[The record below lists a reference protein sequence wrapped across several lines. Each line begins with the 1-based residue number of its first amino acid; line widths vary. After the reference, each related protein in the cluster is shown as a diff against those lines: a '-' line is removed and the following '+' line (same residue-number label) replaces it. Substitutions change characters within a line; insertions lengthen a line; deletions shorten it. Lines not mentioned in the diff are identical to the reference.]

1 MTVIVDE
8 TLDTRDLL
16 IMPNPKGHE
25 DSIKDS
31 RFKGAWQS
39 GPTRTIRVP
48 IALAD
53 ATLEYARQLD
63 QGIEPHDTGETW
75 DDGTQ
80 AVLTLADFFEPR
92 DTRIKSNGSTPQN
105 GIATTESRDTML
117 EKEVEA
123 TELHLQYLRESLEGL
138 QEEMLKKSG
147 LNDAPELTKLK
158 AGATNIQLLIELS
171 KLQTELE
178 AYKEQQPASEFE
190 LPEAPELLNRL
201 KAKRK
206 KATASLADIEAILE
220 ILEELTPLGEN

>member
-1 MTVIVDE
+1 
-8 TLDTRDLL
+8 
-16 IMPNPKGHE
+16 MPNPKGHE

-31 RFKGAWQS
+31 RFKAAWQS

-63 QGIEPHDTGETW
+63 QGIEPHDTSEMW
-75 DDGTQ
+75 EDETQ

-92 DTRIKSNGSTPQN
+92 DTRIKSYSSTPKN
-105 GIATTESRDTML
+105 DTATVKSRDTMF
-117 EKEVEA
+117 EGEIKT
-123 TELHLQYLRESLEGL
+123 TELHLHYLRESLEGL

-147 LNDAPELTKLK
+147 LNDSPELKKLK
-158 AGATNIQLLIELS
+158 AGVTNIELLIELS

-190 LPEAPELLNRL
+190 LPEAPELLNKL

-206 KATASLADIEAILE
+206 KATVSLADIEAILE
-220 ILEELTPLGEN
+220 IIEES

>member
-1 MTVIVDE
+1 
-8 TLDTRDLL
+8 
-16 IMPNPKGHE
+16 MPNPKGHE
-25 DSIKDS
+25 ESIKDS
-31 RFKGAWQS
+31 RFKAAWQS

-48 IALAD
+48 ITLAD

-63 QGIEPHDTGETW
+63 QGIEPHDTREAW
-75 DDGTQ
+75 NDETQ

-92 DTRIKSNGSTPQN
+92 DTRTKSHSSTPKN
-105 GIATTESRDTML
+105 DIATAKSRDTML
-117 EKEVEA
+117 EEEVKT

-147 LNDAPELTKLK
+147 LNDSPELSKLK
-158 AGATNIQLLIELS
+158 AGVTNIELLIELS

-220 ILEELTPLGEN
+220 ILEES